1 MEINPAHVMGDL
13 LGIGTAFFFGLY
25 FFAVRAA
32 RLQAGAARVTF
43 GLSLV
48 TAPILGAAA
57 LLNGDQFLPSD
68 GKGVAALLAMALV
81 SHAGGQG
88 LLAIALGRLPTV
100 FTSLVIFI
108 EAIGAALIAW
118 LVLGESL
125 GWLQALGGVLILGGI
140 WISRPRE
147 RKERAE

>member
-1 MEINPAHVMGDL
+1 
-13 LGIGTAFFFGLY
+13 
-25 FFAVRAA
+25 
-32 RLQAGAARVTF
+32 
-43 GLSLV
+43 
-48 TAPILGAAA
+48 
-57 LLNGDQFLPSD
+57 
-68 GKGVAALLAMALV
+68 MALV